1 MNKKSKEIS
10 EAVKK
15 CIGFTFEILVAFL
28 NVLVTVLII
37 TGSIASLVILY
48 KLYPQMFIM
57 LSTAISPVVIM
68 MITIIKFLVGLLI
81 ALVVGYLLFNL
92 AIFMIKVSKE
102 SRDRQDK
109 KREEFLDDLT
119 NKIVKKIKKK

>member
-15 CIGFTFEILVAFL
+15 CIGFTFEVLVAFL
-28 NVLVTVLII
+28 NVLVTVLIM

-119 NKIVKKIKKK
+119 TKITKKLKKK